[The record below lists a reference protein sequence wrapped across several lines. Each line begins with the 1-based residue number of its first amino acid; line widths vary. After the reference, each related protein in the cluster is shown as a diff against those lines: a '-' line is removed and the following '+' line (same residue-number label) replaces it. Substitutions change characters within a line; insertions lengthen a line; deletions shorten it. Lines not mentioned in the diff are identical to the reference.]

1 MNKEMRNEM
10 NKAEVFFVTYN
21 SGYASDYEF
30 DTLKDAMACEGI
42 VKVEGY
48 DENLD
53 LVAEINLVNG
63 AWV

>member
-1 MNKEMRNEM
+1 MEKEIKNKMK
-10 NKAEVFFVTYN
+10 KAETFFVTYN

-30 DTLKDAMACEGI
+30 DSLKDAMTCEAI

-63 AWV
+63 EWV